1 MAGTINWDSIMKK
14 AKAHVESKEQRN
26 RVSRIMDDYMT
37 GKTPMPRDMKNVHSA
52 EEAGFKFADVLIREI
67 ESSPIPE
74 RLAEKL
80 ASSVHVTPVTKVGDG
95 RYFVRVYFEDVLGES
110 MSTHKE
116 YYTVDLAELYNSG
129 VDHVMAQIFETV
141 NKKLRVSDT
150 IIPGAHFMEQ
160 AIIDFE
166 GNYASDYN
174 VIDITILGDDVD
186 SIRGTSYRKYY
197 GQNEFIRNGD

>member
-129 VDHVMAQIFETV
+129 VD
-141 NKKLRVSDT
+141 
-150 IIPGAHFMEQ
+150 PGAHFMEQ